1 MENSHYEQCRKMSI
15 KFVTEDLTTTI
26 DIIPENSLSTT
37 YKLEDT
43 VFRENFDFST
53 KLIDYVNGLS
63 KNNQ

>member
-1 MENSHYEQCRKMSI
+1 MSI

-53 KLIDYVNGLS
+53 KLIDYVNELS
-63 KNNQ
+63 KNN